1 MDTAADSSNCSKK
14 GYKQIPI
21 WKKMEEMSWKAEGCD
36 RGQVSVV
43 NNWSAKFRKAGWEL
57 SMTGWVSSVQTT
69 ESTKN
74 IQL

>member
-1 MDTAADSSNCSKK
+1 
-14 GYKQIPI
+14 
-21 WKKMEEMSWKAEGCD
+21 MEEMSWKAEGCD
-36 RGQVSVV
+36 GGQVSMV

-74 IQL
+74 IKL